1 MLKEARFYPA
11 VDALYG
17 EGLYAPEPILSLSG
31 KVKKLYAMLERADR
45 QLYSDRE
52 RKRAQIQEMCL
63 RYSALPDP
71 RISRSRQEIGFDLG

>member
-1 MLKEARFYPA
+1 
-11 VDALYG
+11 
-17 EGLYAPEPILSLSG
+17 
-31 KVKKLYAMLERADR
+31 MLERADR